1 MQGESQTRPMVSTI
15 WDKLLW
21 MVLNMKMVIMMVAIM
36 VPSDAYT
43 G

>member
-21 MVLNMKMVIMMVAIM
+21 MVLNMKVVMMMVAIM

>member
-21 MVLNMKMVIMMVAIM
+21 MVLNLKIVIMMVAIM